1 MDTFAIDTT
10 KANSLMRQIHNS
22 KNRMPVILPEHLA
35 DEWTDPGLTEKRIH
49 ELATYQ
55 YPSSA
60 MKAHPIAKEFLKN
73 EDPTEP
79 FTYEILEE
87 LVYEDE

>member
-1 MDTFAIDTT
+1 
-10 KANSLMRQIHNS
+10 
-22 KNRMPVILPEHLA
+22 
-35 DEWTDPGLTEKRIH
+35 
-49 ELATYQ
+49 
-55 YPSSA
+55 
-60 MKAHPIAKEFLKN
+60 MKAHPISKEFLKN

>member
-1 MDTFAIDTT
+1 MNFTQPFIIFNQDLLVGIVFVIQTT
-10 KANSLMRQIHNS
+10 LQMNGRIQVLQK
-22 KNRMPVILPEHLA
+22 
-35 DEWTDPGLTEKRIH
+35 KRIH

-55 YPSSA
+55 YPASA
-60 MKAHPIAKEFLKN
+60 MKAHPISKDFLKN